1 MLKKHDVSSKS
12 SREKKIMASAKKT
25 SFVIQHQLQ
34 NDECEE
40 LHHMETVNEERLLQD
55 DPLPMQEILNES
67 GTQGENSITDN
78 PIMIVAITQPNR
90 VGTPS
95 SERKPKKCPEYITEK
110 NQLQV

>member
-12 SREKKIMASAKKT
+12 SRGKKIMASAKKT

-55 DPLPMQEILNES
+55 DVPPPNARNPKRKWDTRREFNHW
-67 GTQGENSITDN
+67 IT
-78 PIMIVAITQPNR
+78 P
-90 VGTPS
+90 
-95 SERKPKKCPEYITEK
+95 
-110 NQLQV
+110 